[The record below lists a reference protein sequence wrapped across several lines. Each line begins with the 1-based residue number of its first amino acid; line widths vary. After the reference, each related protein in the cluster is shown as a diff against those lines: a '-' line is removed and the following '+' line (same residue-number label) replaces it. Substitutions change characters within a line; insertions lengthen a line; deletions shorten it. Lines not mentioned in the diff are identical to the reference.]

1 MKSNMKKGNKVTKT
15 MKLRTDWRKRET
27 TEWIKQER
35 MKVGDKTNNKQ
46 KELYKVGN
54 KNEQCKN
61 EYWQKEGR
69 KTAEESNLSYMK
81 QCINTNII
89 AE

>member
-69 KTAEESNLSYMK
+69 KTAEKSNLSYMK